1 MDLFDVRTVLALTAL
16 NLFAVAAAM
25 SLVMGQNLSPA
36 ARSARAS
43 LVAQA
48 WGWTA
53 IVAADFVWD
62 MPLSVLAIVFGGLAN
77 WFMYQ
82 ALSHWLGQRPFKPF
96 MLVGLVLMPLGYAI
110 SFGSYPIRVGW
121 ANGWLAAQ
129 FAVLC
134 WAALWVPE
142 ANPKSRGWRVL
153 LALCYATVAVLTL
166 GRGILGA
173 WFTDLYP
180 SFATPN
186 PINVAAQVAANICL
200 VLTMVAV
207 LVAWRREVEL
217 KLEEQAHTDPL
228 TNLLNR
234 RGWMRQAEI
243 SLALARRHGWDVA
256 VLMLDLDHFKHVN
269 DVYGHEVGDRV
280 LRLLGRSIQHCLRDT
295 DSGGR
300 IGGEEFVLLLPHIDH
315 ETATT
320 LDQRL
325 RETFRRMAADRMKL
339 DLNFSSGLA
348 MLDPAKPDGLKKAL
362 IHADGAMYQAKANGR
377 GRLCADAEVNITIPD
392 TLIP

>member
-1 MDLFDVRTVLALTAL
+1 
-16 NLFAVAAAM
+16 
-25 SLVMGQNLSPA
+25 
-36 ARSARAS
+36 
-43 LVAQA
+43 
-48 WGWTA
+48 
-53 IVAADFVWD
+53 
-62 MPLSVLAIVFGGLAN
+62 
-77 WFMYQ
+77 
-82 ALSHWLGQRPFKPF
+82 
-96 MLVGLVLMPLGYAI
+96 
-110 SFGSYPIRVGW
+110 
-121 ANGWLAAQ
+121 
-129 FAVLC
+129 
-134 WAALWVPE
+134 
-142 ANPKSRGWRVL
+142 
-153 LALCYATVAVLTL
+153 L

-180 SFATPN
+180 SFATPH

>member
-1 MDLFDVRTVLALTAL
+1 VDLFDVRTVLAITAL
-16 NLFAVAAAM
+16 NLFVVAAAM

-36 ARSARAS
+36 ARAARAS
-43 LVAQA
+43 LVSQA

-62 MPLSVLAIVFGGLAN
+62 MPLSVLAIVFGGLSN
-77 WFMYQ
+77 WYMYQ
-82 ALSHWLGQRPFKPF
+82 ALTHWLGPRPLKRF
-96 MLVGLVLMPLGYAI
+96 MLVTAILMPLGYAV

-121 ANGWLAAQ
+121 ANGWLATQ

-134 WAALWVPE
+134 WAAFWVPG
-142 ANPKSRGWRVL
+142 ANPKSRGWRAL
-153 LALCYATVAVLTL
+153 LTLCYATMALLTW

-173 WFTDLYP
+173 WFTHLYP
-180 SFATPN
+180 TFATPH
-186 PINVAAQVAANICL
+186 PINVAAQVAANMCL

-228 TNLLNR
+228 TGLPNR
-234 RGWMRQAEI
+234 RGWMRQAET
-243 SLALARRHGWDVA
+243 SLAHARRHSWKMA
-256 VLMLDLDHFKHVN
+256 VLVLDLDHFKHVN
-269 DVYGHEVGDRV
+269 DVYGHEAGDRV
-280 LRLLGRSIQHCLRDT
+280 LRLLGRAIRHCLRDT
-295 DSGGR
+295 DSSGR
-300 IGGEEFVLLLPHIDH
+300 TGGEEFVLLLPHMDR
-315 ETATT
+315 ETASA

-325 RETFRRMAADRMKL
+325 RETFRRMAADRLKM

-348 MLDPAKPDGLKKAL
+348 VFDPTQPDSLKKAL
-362 IHADGAMYQAKANGR
+362 IQADGAMYQAKASGR
-377 GRLCADAEVNITIPD
+377 GRLCADSEVNITIPD

>member
-25 SLVMGQNLSPA
+25 SLVMGKNLSPA
-36 ARSARAS
+36 ARAARAS
-43 LVAQA
+43 LVVQA

-53 IVAADFVWD
+53 IVASDFVWD
-62 MPLSVLAIVFGGLAN
+62 MPLSVLAIVCGGVAN
-77 WFMYQ
+77 WYMFQ
-82 ALSHWLGQRPFKPF
+82 ALSHWLGPRPFKHF
-96 MLVGLVLMPLGYAI
+96 MLAALVMMPLGYAL
-110 SFGSYPIRVGW
+110 SFDSYPVRVGW
-121 ANGWLAAQ
+121 ANGWLATQ
-129 FAVLC
+129 FAMLFC
-134 WAALWVPE
+134 AAAWAPD
-142 ANPKSRGWRVL
+142 ANPKSWGWRAL
-153 LALCYATVAVLTL
+153 LLVCYASMAVLTA

-173 WFTDLYP
+173 WFTELYP
-180 SFATPN
+180 TFITPH

-217 KLEEQAHTDPL
+217 TLEEQADTDPL

-234 RGWMRQAEI
+234 RGWMRQAET
-243 SLALARRHGWDVA
+243 SLAQARRHGWNVA

-280 LRLLGRSIQHCLRDT
+280 LRLLGRAVRHCLRDT
-295 DSGGR
+295 DSSGR
-300 IGGEEFVLLLPHIDH
+300 IGGEEFVLLLPHVDKA
-315 ETATT
+315 TAVV

-325 RETFRRMAADRMKL
+325 RETFRRLAVDHLKL
-339 DLNFSSGLA
+339 DLNFSSGLVVF
-348 MLDPAKPDGLKKAL
+348 DPSSTDALKKAL
-362 IHADGAMYQAKANGR
+362 IQADGAMYQAKANGR

-392 TLIP
+392 ALIP